1 MTVEYISKDFIRP
14 DLLFSYW
21 IYFWFLLFYFGQ
33 DLSSKDLSS
42 KDLSHI
48 IKKYA
53 NPSLIFWIALLE
65 NIGTLLVLFVKI
77 PQVQLSVLVKYIIM
91 ILVVKGIPLYLLWP
105 YNIHFYRDILII
117 LTVFIV
123 YLGYLWLNGTN
134 VFEIYHK
141 TFDYVAKGDNR
152 TPMFAVFDWIKGTY
166 GHFIVLRSLPNQ
178 ET

>member
-42 KDLSHI
+42 KDLSSKDLSHI

-53 NPSLIFWIALLE
+53 NPSLIFWIALFE
-65 NIGTLLVLFVKI
+65 NVGTLLVLFVKI
-77 PQVQLSVLVKYIIM
+77 PQVQWSVLVKYIIM
-91 ILVVKGIPLYLLWP
+91 ILVVKGIPLYLLRP

-166 GHFIVLRSLPNQ
+166 GSLKIPP
-178 ET
+178 